1 MRVCSKASNYRST
14 FSEVH
19 KLLHLYLTTP
29 MTSATSERAFSTMRR
44 LLTYLRSSM
53 TEKRL
58 NNCALLHIHK
68 DLTDSLDLVAVAK
81 TFLSLNDERMHYFG
95 SFQ

>member
-1 MRVCSKASNYRST
+1 
-14 FSEVH
+14 
-19 KLLHLYLTTP
+19 
-29 MTSATSERAFSTMRR
+29 
-44 LLTYLRSSM
+44 M

-68 DLTDSLDLVAVAK
+68 DLTDALDLVAIAQM
-81 TFLSLNDERMHYFG
+81 FSSLNDERIHYFG